1 MNQEPIKNESAQ
13 DIKIAAKNN
22 PKKNEDFQP

>member
-1 MNQEPIKNESAQ
+1 MNQEPIKNENAY
-13 DIKIAAKNN
+13 DIKIPAKNK